1 MTDRILVVEDDP
13 AILRGLRDNLRG
25 ETYEVLTASDGETA
39 YSLIREQHP
48 DLVVLDVMLPH
59 LSGIELCRRVR
70 GEGVT
75 TPILMLTAQEQEHD
89 RVNGLDSGADDYVT
103 KPILLSEL
111 LARVRGLLRHR
122 RQWRAEHHA
131 IDRDVRDAADV
142 QQRLLPERP
151 PALRTAECAAV
162 CEPAR
167 GVGGDYYD
175 FIDLP
180 AGLTGLALADVAGK
194 GITAA
199 LTMAS
204 LQGMLRAQAP
214 RHVRGVADLA
224 ATLNGALHAT
234 LAPGRF
240 VTLFY
245 AVYDDAERSLTYVN
259 AGHPAP
265 LLIQRSSTNASASLE
280 ACVPPLGLFPSMTA
294 VAATVTLEAGDW
306 LVLFSD
312 GATEALNAQG
322 DEFGRAGVLD
332 TVLRHRDLAAD
343 GMRDALRAA
352 IRQHSSG
359 QVQADDVTLMV
370 ATIR

>member
-1 MTDRILVVEDDP
+1 MMERLRAVEDDP

-103 KPILLSEL
+103 KPFLLSEL

-122 RQWRAEHHA
+122 REWRAEHDE
-131 IDRDVRDAADV
+131 IERDVRGAAEV
-142 QQRLLPERP
+142 QQRLLPRRP
-151 PALRTAECAAV
+151 PVLTTADCAAA

-175 FIDLP
+175 FIDLAP
-180 AGLTGLALADVAGK
+180 ALTGFVLADVAGK

-204 LQGMLRAQAP
+204 LHGMLRAEAP
-214 RHVRGVADLA
+214 RHGRHAAALA
-224 ATLNGALHAT
+224 GAMNGALHDT
-234 LAPGRF
+234 VTPGRF

-245 AVYDDAERSLTYVN
+245 AVYD
-259 AGHPAP
+259 
-265 LLIQRSSTNASASLE
+265 
-280 ACVPPLGLFPSMTA
+280 
-294 VAATVTLEAGDW
+294 
-306 LVLFSD
+306 
-312 GATEALNAQG
+312 
-322 DEFGRAGVLD
+322 
-332 TVLRHRDLAAD
+332 
-343 GMRDALRAA
+343 
-352 IRQHSSG
+352 
-359 QVQADDVTLMV
+359 
-370 ATIR
+370 